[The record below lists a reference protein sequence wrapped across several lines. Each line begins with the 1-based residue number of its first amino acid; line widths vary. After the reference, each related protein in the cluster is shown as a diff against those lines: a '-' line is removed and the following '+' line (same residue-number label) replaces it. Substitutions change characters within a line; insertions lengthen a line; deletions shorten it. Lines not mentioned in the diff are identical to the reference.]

1 MTTTFLDLSPSLV
14 LQSFFE
20 ARRAAEANRER
31 ENNAAIL
38 IQKTYRRWIVRSAF
52 LKYRHQVI
60 TIQRVFRG
68 YLYGRKLKRQ
78 LLAERNKQER
88 EQFYHYCASQ
98 IQRIYRGYHVRKYV
112 HNFYKRKEYLEFV
125 QQQNATVSEYVEQY
139 RKIREEEIA
148 DEKEKTDFKRFQE
161 LSKSLHHLVS
171 TKTIPGVYKPN
182 HRYIS
187 EETVYGIPVEDQLR
201 YVAKIEYINTLSKSR
216 AVPINSTL
224 KSTSNTELK
233 SNPSLTYLYPD
244 QLKTS
249 TSGSSTIEK
258 ENSIPAIDQRDKM
271 RLRDKRYGPFKLPED
286 LSTIKNKTYDR
297 SIQNACKYD
306 LDKEVNRFDNMV
318 EKQTRVSTQ
327 EYITYKKPTQKI
339 LGETVTGSGQ
349 FKPPVRAVTRK
360 DEKDKH
366 LGSAFKPTI
375 TKPGV
380 FDSSTIPFVATTV
393 PYAYSKR

>member
-1 MTTTFLDLSPSLV
+1 MV
-14 LQSFFE
+14 LESFFE
-20 ARRAAEANRER
+20 ARREAEANRER
-31 ENNAAIL
+31 ENNAAVL
-38 IQKTYRRWIVRSAF
+38 IQKTYRRWVARNAY
-52 LKYRHQVI
+52 LKYRHHVI

-78 LLAERNKQER
+78 LLADRIKQER
-88 EQFYHYCASQ
+88 EQFYHYCATQ
-98 IQRIYRGYHVRKYV
+98 IQRIYRGYYVRKYV

-125 QQQNATVSEYVEQY
+125 QQQNATVSEYVDNY
-139 RKIREEEIA
+139 RKIREEELA
-148 DEKEKTDFKRFQE
+148 DEKEKNDFKRFQE

-182 HRYIS
+182 HRLIS

-201 YVAKIEYINTLSKSR
+201 YVAKTEYINSLSKSR

-244 QLKTS
+244 QYKT
-249 TSGSSTIEK
+249 TASSTPEK
-258 ENSIPAIDQRDKM
+258 ENSLPTKIDQRDKM
-271 RLRDKRYGPFKLPED
+271 RVKDKRYGPFKLPED
-286 LSTIKNKTYDR
+286 LSTIKNKTYVR
-297 SIQNACKYD
+297 SIQNACKYEF
-306 LDKEVNRFDNMV
+306 DKEVNKFENMI

-327 EYITYKKPTQKI
+327 EYIPYKKSTPKN
-339 LGETVTGSGQ
+339 LGETIAASGE
-349 FKPPVRAVTRK
+349 FKPPIRAVTRK
-360 DEKDKH
+360 EEKDKQI
-366 LGSAFKPTI
+366 GSAFKPTI